1 MFKIKMCS
9 ASGSSPLTVRIHGC
23 PSSGVEAIDFRRKH
37 GLPEEPHNKIELKL
51 ATIEDEAACRT
62 LDLNSEAD
70 YPACYRFADQ
80 VIAFRNETGRY
91 EIASFDS
98 YHGRYPFVHAEAI
111 KAWNESPNS
120 ETALAVIH
128 SVEWIDKEERQFAK
142 DEAQAIADEKAA
154 HEAKIAEARELL
166 KDEMER
172 KDSRIKYLEGELAEA
187 REKIEELETESV

>member
-9 ASGSSPLTVRIHGC
+9 ASGLYPLTVRIHGC

-51 ATIEDEAACRT
+51 AIVEDEAACRT
-62 LDLNSEAD
+62 LSLNNEAD

-80 VIAFRNETGRY
+80 AIAYRNGTGKY
-91 EIASFDS
+91 GLASFDS
-98 YHGRYPFVHAEAI
+98 YHGRYPFVHAETI

-128 SVEWIDKEERQFAK
+128 SVEWIDQEERQFAK
-142 DEAQAIADEKAA
+142 HEAQAIADEKAS
-154 HEAKIAEARELL
+154 HESKIAEARKLL
-166 KDEMER
+166 KDELER

-187 REKIEELETESV
+187 REKIEELETEAV